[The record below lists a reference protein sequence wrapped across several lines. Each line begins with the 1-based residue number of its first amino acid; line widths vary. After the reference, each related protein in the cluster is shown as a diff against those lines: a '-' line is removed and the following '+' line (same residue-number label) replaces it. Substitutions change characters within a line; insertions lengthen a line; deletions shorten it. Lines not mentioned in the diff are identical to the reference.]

1 MFDNTLYEQLQQAMA
16 EAEKETRRRQK
27 AERDKIETV
36 RRVIF
41 FFSYLELLECLAN
54 FGLSFRHFQSYTTE
68 CNFFFPIVHN

>member
-41 FFSYLELLECLAN
+41 FSV
-54 FGLSFRHFQSYTTE
+54 
-68 CNFFFPIVHN
+68 I

>member
-1 MFDNTLYEQLQQAMA
+1 MFDDTLYEQLQQAMA

-41 FFSYLELLECLAN
+41 FQLFRTS
-54 FGLSFRHFQSYTTE
+54 GLSCQFWTF
-68 CNFFFPIVHN
+68 V